1 MGLLVDAAWA
11 VDLDRVR
18 ELLAQ
23 GHNINERD
31 EWGETPLCTGQLN
44 IIRLMCFATWS
55 SKGQIL
61 KRKAIQGLLHFSNPS
76 TQGCSKSSTS
86 YYPAGQISVLGTLM
100 EIRCCSRFS
109 LKTVVQLG

>member
-1 MGLLVDAAWA
+1 MGVLTDAALKG
-11 VDLDRVR
+11 DLDRVR

-44 IIRLMCFATWS
+44 IIRLMYFATWS

-61 KRKAIQGLLHFSNPS
+61 KRKAIRRGYSTFPIHFRRVAPNLQHL
-76 TQGCSKSSTS
+76 TILRGRYQC
-86 YYPAGQISVLGTLM
+86 
-100 EIRCCSRFS
+100 
-109 LKTVVQLG
+109 

>member
-1 MGLLVDAAWA
+1 MGVLTDAALKG
-11 VDLDRVR
+11 DLDRVR

-31 EWGETPLCTGQLN
+31 EWGETPLHRAAQYNSIDVFRYLVEQGADLE
-44 IIRLMCFATWS
+44 A
-55 SKGQIL
+55 KGDS
-61 KRKAIQGLLHFSNPS
+61 QGLFHFSNPFS
-76 TQGCSKSSTS
+76 QGCSKSSTS

-109 LKTVVQLG
+109 LRTVVQLG